1 MILLADRFLMERD
14 TWFDIA
20 TAEPV
25 AIVVHDAGPLR
36 AQIAW
41 AERAAMLER
50 LRHSLLNPLIDFG
63 IADRSSFF
71 DAYSVREP
79 LAVSPRTSS
88 SLVTHL
94 GRFLEA
100 HGVTLT
106 ASEARVMVRGMSR
119 VAISPRQR
127 PLGVVV
133 QPRRACEAMKELLGD
148 SLRGGTTLVRVTG
161 APGSGLRTFTKTLA
175 RHARLDGYVPVCPRA
190 LRRWPALFAELDGRH
205 VCLITE
211 AATPAAETAAT
222 AALLS
227 RLAVRSARSHLCV
240 SISRGSY
247 AADGVIHL
255 DSLGMTSMTT
265 MTYVDPDFG
274 PSTAELFDAARKAEG
289 IPGRFLSRLAGQPF
303 EPAGPSYAVHET
315 PAEYGTAAAHSGK
328 LARGSPRERSR
339 IGSVLWRAGSRAA
352 ALECRGRHAA
362 ATRLLTRAARVLEG
376 RGDRAQAAR
385 YWLQLAWVA
394 RNRGALTAALAH
406 TERARQADP
415 DPANQ
420 ISSAWVTAIC
430 WTDDNRLV
438 DAEASLRT
446 LMVGATGLGDTP
458 LRLRCALAMGR
469 VLYWQGRSADLLAIV
484 APLLES
490 ADAEVA
496 CEGLLLAARARIAT
510 GDLPGALFAAREGSK
525 RAIALDDQRLRAKAL
540 LVIAEALCAAGDVD
554 GVRAQV
560 QAGLR
565 AAAAAHL
572 PIAALRFRAILL
584 HALNSTDRDG
594 PDAARVRTLLQRALH
609 HPLPVLVRR
618 RLEAA
623 CSAER
628 DRHGCPPSPSMPG
641 VDVEAFLEIAQRSKD
656 DLTAVQDV
664 SAAVCDHLGAASVA
678 ILAVPDG
685 RVIATAGRPW
695 RDRSAAALQ
704 ALASGRAVAME
715 DAREPK
721 EAAEPVR
728 CGGVL
733 IGALGCRF
741 VYGSSKAPQTVAVTL
756 RSAAIA
762 LATHLRAVL
771 DARLAEPPPAVW
783 GDLLGESVVAA
794 TLREAVQR
802 ASRAPFPVLIE
813 GESGS
818 GKELVARAIHKLS
831 PRHTRRFCAINCAAL
846 SDELVEAEL
855 FGHTRGAFTGAASE
869 RAGLFEEADGGT
881 LFLDEVGELSGRAQA
896 KLLRVVQEGEVKRVG
911 ENLPRRVDVRI
922 VAATNRRLEDEASHG
937 RFRTDLRFRLDVLR
951 IVVPPLRERASDIP
965 ILALHFWRHACSR
978 VGSSATLGP
987 DALAA
992 LSRYDWPGNVRELQ
1006 NAMAWL
1012 AVHAPRR
1019 GRVST
1024 TMLPAQ
1030 LASSPMATGS
1040 FEAAREEFERRYVR
1054 AALAQAGGQRQVAA
1068 RALGVT
1074 RQGLAKMLRRLGIE
1088 QEGTGVL

>member
-1 MILLADRFLMERD
+1 M
-14 TWFDIA
+14 
-20 TAEPV
+20 
-25 AIVVHDAGPLR
+25 
-36 AQIAW
+36 
-41 AERAAMLER
+41 
-50 LRHSLLNPLIDFG
+50 
-63 IADRSSFF
+63 
-71 DAYSVREP
+71 
-79 LAVSPRTSS
+79 
-88 SLVTHL
+88 
-94 GRFLEA
+94 
-100 HGVTLT
+100 
-106 ASEARVMVRGMSR
+106 
-119 VAISPRQR
+119 
-127 PLGVVV
+127 
-133 QPRRACEAMKELLGD
+133 
-148 SLRGGTTLVRVTG
+148 
-161 APGSGLRTFTKTLA
+161 
-175 RHARLDGYVPVCPRA
+175 
-190 LRRWPALFAELDGRH
+190 
-205 VCLITE
+205 
-211 AATPAAETAAT
+211 
-222 AALLS
+222 
-227 RLAVRSARSHLCV
+227 
-240 SISRGSY
+240 
-247 AADGVIHL
+247 
-255 DSLGMTSMTT
+255 
-265 MTYVDPDFG
+265 
-274 PSTAELFDAARKAEG
+274 
-289 IPGRFLSRLAGQPF
+289 
-303 EPAGPSYAVHET
+303 
-315 PAEYGTAAAHSGK
+315 
-328 LARGSPRERSR
+328 
-339 IGSVLWRAGSRAA
+339 
-352 ALECRGRHAA
+352 
-362 ATRLLTRAARVLEG
+362 
-376 RGDRAQAAR
+376 
-385 YWLQLAWVA
+385 
-394 RNRGALTAALAH
+394 
-406 TERARQADP
+406 
-415 DPANQ
+415 
-420 ISSAWVTAIC
+420 
-430 WTDDNRLV
+430 
-438 DAEASLRT
+438 
-446 LMVGATGLGDTP
+446 
-458 LRLRCALAMGR
+458 
-469 VLYWQGRSADLLAIV
+469 
-484 APLLES
+484 
-490 ADAEVA
+490 
-496 CEGLLLAARARIAT
+496 
-510 GDLPGALFAAREGSK
+510 
-525 RAIALDDQRLRAKAL
+525 
-540 LVIAEALCAAGDVD
+540 
-554 GVRAQV
+554 
-560 QAGLR
+560 
-565 AAAAAHL
+565 
-572 PIAALRFRAILL
+572 
-584 HALNSTDRDG
+584 
-594 PDAARVRTLLQRALH
+594 
-609 HPLPVLVRR
+609 
-618 RLEAA
+618 
-623 CSAER
+623 
-628 DRHGCPPSPSMPG
+628 
-641 VDVEAFLEIAQRSKD
+641 EAFLEIAQRSKD

-741 VYGSSKAPQTVAVTL
+741 VYGASKAPQTVAVTL

-1088 QEGTGVL
+1088 QEGTA